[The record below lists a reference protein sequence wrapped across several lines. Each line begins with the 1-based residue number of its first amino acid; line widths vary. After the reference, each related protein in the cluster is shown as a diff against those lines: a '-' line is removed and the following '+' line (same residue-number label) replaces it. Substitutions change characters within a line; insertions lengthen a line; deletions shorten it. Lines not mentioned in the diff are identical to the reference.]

1 MGNEDLKSILGEII
15 ETALEAEKRGVVI
28 DWKSMTFKCYNIA
41 SNVAANSE
49 PEPVQEELLD
59 ATPAAEG

>member
-1 MGNEDLKSILGEII
+1 MDNETLKTIMGEFI
-15 ETALEAEKRGVVI
+15 ETALEAEKRGVII

>member
-1 MGNEDLKSILGEII
+1 MDNETLKTIMGEFI
-15 ETALEAEKRGVVI
+15 ETALEAEKRGAII
-28 DWKSMTFKCYNIA
+28 DWKSMTFKCYNIT

-59 ATPAAEG
+59 ATPPAEG